1 MSVGKFGLNDLSDA
15 EFLSDSEDEQEVSQQ
30 KPKLEMPAFLDVS
43 SDAPEP
49 TSVSLPEDE
58 LSSYEEPKKSVSF
71 EEDEDDETESRND
84 MYSKMEDSTSSPEV
98 VDYSE
103 SEESKSPEMKEFDFS
118 SENSGFLSPELAVKD
133 LELYKRVLYLEQ
145 RVQELEKII
154 KQSSTGPSQVPPKAT
169 PSKVVPSKA
178 TPLKVVPL
186 KVDPAPLKTESGR
199 PSRATTEL
207 KIYQE
212 RTGVDG
218 RIRNK
223 ICPPGFIL
231 NKETGLCDPID
242 NSLESSY
249 VDESGVVYNQDGTF
263 FNPKNNPKGKPY
275 SKLCEA
281 CKFRNPA
288 SSRCKAVT
296 CPIGKVCKDNKCVGL
311 SGEASSSNDLHNFT
325 VSSK

>member
-1 MSVGKFGLNDLSDA
+1 MSTNKFELDDA
-15 EFLSDSEDEQEVSQQ
+15 EFLSDSEDEQEVSPP
-30 KPKLEMPAFLDVS
+30 KPKLEIPDFLQEES
-43 SDAPEP
+43 SIEQTEEP
-49 TSVSLPEDE
+49 
-58 LSSYEEPKKSVSF
+58 SSYEEPKKSVSF
-71 EEDEDDETESRND
+71 EEDEDNETESRND

-98 VDYSE
+98 LDYSE

-169 PSKVVPSKA
+169 PSKVVPSKVVPSKA

-231 NKETGLCDPID
+231 NKETGLCDPVD

-249 VDESGVVYNQDGTF
+249 VGDNDVVYNQDGTF
-263 FNPKNNPKGKPY
+263 FNPINNPKGKPY

-288 SSRCKAVT
+288 SSRCKVVT
-296 CPIGKVCKDNKCVGL
+296 CPTGKVCKEDNKCVGL

-325 VSSK
+325 VSS